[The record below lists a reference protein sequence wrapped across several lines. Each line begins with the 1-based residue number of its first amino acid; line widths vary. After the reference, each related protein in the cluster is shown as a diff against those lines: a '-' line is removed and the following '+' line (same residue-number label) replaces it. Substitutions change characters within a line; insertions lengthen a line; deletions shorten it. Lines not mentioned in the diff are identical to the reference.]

1 MDKNLFQND
10 YITGNSKIGFE
21 FKGQFTDDEN
31 VLLEQLKNVLNRK
44 VTFSNIEYKLLEPTD
59 NTAVMIQD
67 GNFYEIKTPM
77 YSYFEAL
84 FIMPKILDF
93 LKGLKEIKNS
103 YLYFRIGFDPDFCD
117 ISQLNVMKFVLEFK
131 EDYILKNIKN
141 LTTDGSIEKLTD
153 IKPRNLESCTE
164 YVQKELDSLKYE
176 ENEVYGLNFN
186 TVTLGYITFKY
197 AEEIDYKKKWEELIK
212 CINHTIITLYNASTY
227 TQYTEEEQKQLD
239 EMEENY
245 KDIFDSFSCYE
256 LFKEKYQKIKLT
268 SDLDNDTSII
278 NVIYPSIKDKLF
290 DIVIRNNIKTAK
302 INYDTDIS
310 KLQLKDLELKKCYH
324 LSGVDIVDS
333 ELENCSIKDCDIYDT
348 KINKSTINHCNLF
361 GFANCKDSKFKD
373 SFISRNIKLTDCHV
387 FGALG
392 KMGGTMKG
400 GSLRNTTILTSMAE
414 IDDNVEKNN
423 VNEIQ

>member
-141 LTTDGSIEKLTD
+141 LTTDGSLEKLAD

-197 AEEIDYKKKWEELIK
+197 AEEIDYRKKWEELIK

>member
-21 FKGQFTDDEN
+21 FRGQFTDDEN

-67 GNFYEIKTPM
+67 ENFYEVKTPM

-84 FIMPKILDF
+84 FVMPKILDF

-117 ISQLNVMKFVLEFK
+117 ISQVNVMKFVLEFK

-141 LTTDGSIEKLTD
+141 LTTDGSLEKLTN
-153 IKPRNLESCTE
+153 IKPRNLKSCTE
-164 YVQKELDSLKYE
+164 YVQNELDSLKYE
-176 ENEVYGLNFN
+176 ENDVYGLNFN

-197 AEEIDYKKKWEELIK
+197 AEEINYRKKWEELIK
-212 CINHTIITLYNASTY
+212 CINHTIITLYNTSTY

-239 EMEENY
+239 KMEENY
-245 KDIFDSFSCYE
+245 KDISDSFSCYE

-268 SDLDNDTSII
+268 ADLDNDTSII

-373 SFISRNIKLTDCHV
+373 SFISRNIQLTDCHV
-387 FGALG
+387 SGALG

-400 GSLRNTTILTSMAE
+400 GSLRDTTILTSMAE
-414 IDDNVEKNN
+414 IDGNVEKNN